1 MASSAQMLRS
11 GSGVATTFAT
21 VVRASRRNH
30 SLLAAACS
38 RQPQNRRVVATTSLF
53 QGMGSV
59 KGLLLGE
66 GLPRLGCRH
75 LSEHGSAPSATAKWM
90 DSYQRHFSETEALN
104 KWMVQVR
111 EQPENLEGDRVVG
124 ALMAFLLHGMFSGQN
139 SLASAVFW
147 AHLLQTATADDCTML
162 FSDLVQACES
172 GLVPREEEQCDTFFR
187 ALFLKNDPDLD
198 VFLRQYADD
207 CYVSAA
213 SFQMAEDDTL
223 WNLRLE
229 SIRNMFPATRSEQ
242 EALRLPVVSW
252 PIPAL
257 DMEAFRA
264 AVLNQDMTPYAYTA
278 HHFFRLRDI
287 QALARECNSGSGS
300 SASSGDDTAQ
310 GFEEALFPAASSLSG
325 CILDSLWARYY
336 VTHDPACLDRLMQVA
351 GTAVHYIRGE
361 LGEKRGV
368 NRFVRALTLKTDPAQ
383 AVSDLCGPDRQ
394 GRVVVSA
401 GTSACLSLIENSES
415 IPAIWE
421 HINQRRSELRAAL
434 ETGDASIEQQ
444 QLEDACKLL
453 SVVKAAKDISKI
465 TSQRVGL
472 DN

>member
-1 MASSAQMLRS
+1 MLCFS
-11 GSGVATTFAT
+11 TNPFCPPYFT
-21 VVRASRRNH
+21 
-30 SLLAAACS
+30 
-38 RQPQNRRVVATTSLF
+38 P
-53 QGMGSV
+53 
-59 KGLLLGE
+59 LLL
-66 GLPRLGCRH
+66 
-75 LSEHGSAPSATAKWM
+75 
-90 DSYQRHFSETEALN
+90 
-104 KWMVQVR
+104 
-111 EQPENLEGDRVVG
+111 
-124 ALMAFLLHGMFSGQN
+124 LL
-139 SLASAVFW
+139 V
-147 AHLLQTATADDCTML
+147 LL
-162 FSDLVQACES
+162 
-172 GLVPREEEQCDTFFR
+172 FF
-187 ALFLKNDPDLD
+187 
-198 VFLRQYADD
+198 QYADD

-229 SIRNMFPATRSEQ
+229 SIRNMFPATRNEQ

-394 GRVVVSA
+394 GQSNLFCFACASVCVCVCGCVCLCVSVA
-401 GTSACLSLIENSES
+401 VCVSVCLYLSVCVCISASFLPPSSLSLSLDLS
-415 IPAIWE
+415 RPLSRPFSTSLSLA
-421 HINQRRSELRAAL
+421 
-434 ETGDASIEQQ
+434 
-444 QLEDACKLL
+444 L
-453 SVVKAAKDISKI
+453 SVSRPLSLSLDLSLFTIKRDW
-465 TSQRVGL
+465 RCVG
-472 DN
+472 

>member
-198 VFLRQYADD
+198 VFLRQ
-207 CYVSAA
+207 VRNNNNNN
-213 SFQMAEDDTL
+213 
-223 WNLRLE
+223 NLNSNNFNNNLNNYFNNNNNLNNYLNNYLNNNNKAKHLCLQ
-229 SIRNMFPATRSEQ
+229 S
-242 EALRLPVVSW
+242 VVLH
-252 PIPAL
+252 P
-257 DMEAFRA
+257 
-264 AVLNQDMTPYAYTA
+264 
-278 HHFFRLRDI
+278 
-287 QALARECNSGSGS
+287 
-300 SASSGDDTAQ
+300 
-310 GFEEALFPAASSLSG
+310 
-325 CILDSLWARYY
+325 
-336 VTHDPACLDRLMQVA
+336 
-351 GTAVHYIRGE
+351 
-361 LGEKRGV
+361 
-368 NRFVRALTLKTDPAQ
+368 VRA
-383 AVSDLCGPDRQ
+383 R
-394 GRVVVSA
+394 
-401 GTSACLSLIENSES
+401 
-415 IPAIWE
+415 
-421 HINQRRSELRAAL
+421 
-434 ETGDASIEQQ
+434 
-444 QLEDACKLL
+444 
-453 SVVKAAKDISKI
+453 
-465 TSQRVGL
+465 
-472 DN
+472 